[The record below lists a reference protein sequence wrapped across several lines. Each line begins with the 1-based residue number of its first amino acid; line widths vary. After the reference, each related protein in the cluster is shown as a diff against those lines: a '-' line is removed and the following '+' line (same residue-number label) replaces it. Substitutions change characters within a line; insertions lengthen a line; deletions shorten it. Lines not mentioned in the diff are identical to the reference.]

1 MQLYRYRRGCGWPG
15 LVPACRR
22 CAIGSRLV
30 TSQHVRAGTARRLRD
45 EAPCR
50 FLPRLLAAIRSRARN
65 NLKPSAPVAAFAA
78 NARLVAVELAIT
90 TPTSARRQ
98 AGWLAEKT
106 NPGQQRISARK
117 NCPMIRIHAVR
128 AAVPGTGESDF
139 HADDQQRAVR
149 TGSLPAEAKAAI
161 TAFQAHHQGVISG
174 RYHL

>member
-1 MQLYRYRRGCGWPG
+1 MPVPPETAGGDPIKGQEQFEAVSACGGIRSECKACGC
-15 LVPACRR
+15 
-22 CAIGSRLV
+22 
-30 TSQHVRAGTARRLRD
+30 RAG
-45 EAPCR
+45 
-50 FLPRLLAAIRSRARN
+50 N
-65 NLKPSAPVAAFAA
+65 H
-78 NARLVAVELAIT
+78 NADV
-90 TPTSARRQ
+90 RQ
-98 AGWLAEKT
+98 AAGWLAEKT